1 MKYKNILIQNA
12 ENGIEARPI
21 FYPMNM
27 MKPYKR
33 YINKKEKFPVSENLF
48 NSSISLPS
56 AYDVNKNDI
65 NMISNFLKNFQNSIE
80 K

>member
-1 MKYKNILIQNA
+1 
-12 ENGIEARPI
+12 
-21 FYPMNM
+21 MNM
-27 MKPYKR
+27 MKAYKR

-65 NMISNFLKNFQNSIE
+65 SMISNF
-80 K
+80 

>member
-1 MKYKNILIQNA
+1 MQ

-27 MKPYKR
+27 MKPYQK
-33 YINKKEKFPVSENLF
+33 YISKKEKFPISEKLF

-56 AYDVNKNDI
+56 AYDVKLKEI
-65 NMISNFLKNFQNSIE
+65 IIISNFLNKFQNLI
-80 K
+80 KNN